1 MKSLHAKPSNYIDSY
16 AWIFFFLRKSYAWI
30 YMDTFHNKNLTKLTL
45 VDERVLLFVILSA
58 SLTNSKT

>member
-1 MKSLHAKPSNYIDSY
+1 MKSLHAKPSNYID
-16 AWIFFFLRKSYAWI
+16 SYAWI